1 VTWNRATNSS
11 KAVGEN
17 ESASSGPMRMGD
29 VLVSELGRAFED
41 EKARKETIEKRGLG
55 VLTSASAF
63 ITTIF
68 AIAAAISDKRD
79 WPVAATVLL
88 ASGASMLL
96 LSGTL
101 GLYCSAAPRAYL
113 RIDPR
118 SMLKMAAPSEW
129 GLEGDDAV
137 RQFALARVHIL
148 RQWTA
153 KNQSTAW
160 VLTAAVCV
168 ELLGVCLSSSS
179 LLSLVA
185 HKV

>member
-1 VTWNRATNSS
+1 
-11 KAVGEN
+11 
-17 ESASSGPMRMGD
+17 MGD
-29 VLVSELGRAFED
+29 VLVSELSRAFEE

-68 AIAAAISDKRD
+68 AVAAAVSDKRD
-79 WPVAATVLL
+79 WPASATVLL
-88 ASGASMLL
+88 ISGACLLL
-96 LSGTL
+96 LSGGL

-118 SMLKMAAPSEW
+118 SLLTLAAPLQW
-129 GLEGDDAV
+129 GLEGDDAS

-153 KNQSTAW
+153 KNQSTAK
-160 VLTAAVCV
+160 VLATAVFV
-168 ELLGVCLSSSS
+168 ELIGVFLSSSS
-179 LLSLVA
+179 LLPLVA
-185 HKV
+185 HKI